1 MSISILVVDDSAVM
15 RKLIIRSLEMAGIP
29 VDQVRTAVHG
39 QDALDKMEEASFD
52 LALVD
57 INMPVMNGIELV
69 ERLRGDSATAN
80 LAIVV
85 VSSEGSPMRLA
96 HLRTLSVGF
105 VRKPFSPEELVDA
118 VISAVGGKHGQQL
131 AAGTICSSG
140 PDF

>member
-1 MSISILVVDDSAVM
+1 MSLSILVVDDSAVM

-29 VDQVRTAVHG
+29 VDQVRTAIHG
-39 QDALDKMEEASFD
+39 QDALDKMEEATFD

-85 VSSEGSPMRLA
+85 VSSEGSEMRLA
-96 HLRTLSVGF
+96 RLRTLSVGF
-105 VRKPFSPEELVDA
+105 VRKPFAPEVLVDA
-118 VISAVGGKHGQQL
+118 VIGAVGGKCGQQL
-131 AAGTICSSG
+131 AAGTICGSG